1 MYSICYQHSL
11 LRLNVRGMNDE
22 GHVANFVETELAI
35 HCDNKVGSFVQI
47 RGLVPLFWEQP
58 GLQTTGGLIRIKLS
72 RGYACSHPSFERHF
86 EWSLL
91 HYGPMLC
98 CNLLGERNQE
108 TMLSNAFKEHFAEL
122 SSVSTHT
129 HTHTR
134 THTIHAFVHN
144 NNCCTLT
151 YHIADSSIDHTLGV
165 LWRDGLL

>member
-1 MYSICYQHSL
+1 MICYHTP

-35 HCDNKVGSFVQI
+35 HCDNNVASFVQI

-58 GLQTTGGLIRIKLS
+58 GLQTAGGLIRIKLS

-108 TMLSNAFKEHFAEL
+108 AMLSKAFKEHFADL

-129 HTHTR
+129 HTHTHTR
-134 THTIHAFVHN
+134 THTRTHTHTHTHTPTPHTTHTHSNA
-144 NNCCTLT
+144 CD
-151 YHIADSSIDHTLGV
+151 YHQAN
-165 LWRDGLL
+165 